1 VDSFLTWLKAEK
13 DRAAGWLLIALGA
26 IAVLIGY
33 QGVADS
39 PFVAEELAYIA
50 SGAIGGLFLLGLGA
64 TLLITADIRDE
75 WRKLDRIDEALRD
88 GVDVRGILTG
98 KPGDGNG
105 NGNGNGS
112 NQADDAGT
120 PARARALAPVSRTRM
135 SAGAVA
141 IDRGQRI
148 TGSTMF
154 AGAVL
159 IGFGWLAARDTADPQ
174 DVFRALTAGVSGLV
188 LAAAASAAGILWMRR
203 AVFVRRNQIFRPW
216 FLYEAGR
223 PSGGAQRS
231 APASAIDTGVV
242 LTAKGLTRYHRAGCP
257 VLEGVAAVR
266 QRPIDK
272 VGDLQPCG
280 ICEA

>member
-1 VDSFLTWLKAEK
+1 MDSFLTWLKAEK
-13 DRAAGWLLIALGA
+13 DRAAGWFLIGLGA
-26 IAVLIGY
+26 IAVFIGY

-50 SGAIGGLFLLGLGA
+50 SGAVGGLFLLGLGA

-75 WRKLDRIDEALRD
+75 WRKLDRIDEALRE

-98 KPGDGNG
+98 TPDHG

-112 NQADDAGT
+112 DPADDAGT
-120 PARARALAPVSRTRM
+120 PTRARALPVAGTRI

-148 TGSTMF
+148 TASTML

-159 IGFGWLAARDTADPQ
+159 ITLGWWAARDTADPQ

-188 LAAAASAAGILWMRR
+188 LAAAVSAAGILWMRR
-203 AVFVRRNQIFRPW
+203 AVMVRRNQVFRPW
-216 FLYEAGR
+216 FLHEAGTAL
-223 PSGGAQRS
+223 GAARGVKR
-231 APASAIDTGVV
+231 AAASDGVV
-242 LTAKGLTRYHRAGCP
+242 LTAKGLTRYHRSGCP
-257 VLEGVAAVR
+257 VLDGVAAVR
-266 QRPIDK
+266 PRPIDK
-272 VGDLQPCG
+272 VGSLEPCG